1 MGHHG
6 YQNDH
11 HNQNN
16 NNHNYNQ
23 NNNHRCG
30 YQQRW
35 RRPHGCLTF
44 LIAILSLSLFIF
56 III

>member
-11 HNQNN
+11 H
-16 NNHNYNQ
+16 NQ